1 MVGQRNRDGDSFPP
15 RDASAI
21 GKPAPARPLP
31 PGGSP
36 LRVDPTRLRRVTG
49 SKSEGGVFRSLPSP
63 TLAGSHLPIVE
74 ETSAGGVVV
83 RAAEGDETEPQV
95 AVITRRNRAGRLEWC
110 LPKGHLEGQE
120 TPEEAAIREVFEETG
135 IQSEIRKRLGMIDY
149 WFSGDSRRVHKM
161 VHHYLLRMTGGFL
174 TVEGDPD
181 QEPEDV
187 FWIPLSKVASR
198 LSYPNEQKLGTVAF
212 HLLQDQPGLLHD
224 DVGETNA

>member
-1 MVGQRNRDGDSFPP
+1 MVGQRNRDGESFPI
-15 RDASAI
+15 RGEGS
-21 GKPAPARPLP
+21 ARPLP

-36 LRVDPTRLRRVTG
+36 LRVDPTRLRRVGG
-49 SKSEGGVFRSLPSP
+49 SKSEGGVFRSLPP
-63 TLAGSHLPIVE
+63 TSLAGSHLPIVE

-83 RAAEGDETEPQV
+83 RAAQDDETEPQV

-120 TPEEAAIREVFEETG
+120 TPEDAAIREVFEETG

-149 WFSGDSRRVHKM
+149 WFSGDSRRVHKI

-212 HLLQDQPGLLHD
+212 HLLQDQPNLLTD
-224 DVGETNA
+224 DIGEPNA

>member
-1 MVGQRNRDGDSFPP
+1 MAGARAKDGD
-15 RDASAI
+15 RGDAGS
-21 GKPAPARPLP
+21 RPLP

-49 SKSEGGVFRSLPSP
+49 SKAEGGVFRSLPP
-63 TLAGSHLPIVE
+63 AMLPGSHLPIVE

-83 RAAEGDETEPQV
+83 RPPNSEETEPQV

-135 IQSEIRKRLGMIDY
+135 IQSEIKKRLGMIDY

-174 TVEGDPD
+174 TVAGDPD

-187 FWIPLSKVASR
+187 FWIPLSKVAAR
-198 LSYPNEQKLGTVAF
+198 LSYPNEQKLGTVAV
-212 HLLQDQPGLLHD
+212 HLLQEQPALLYEEPESD
-224 DVGETNA
+224 AK